1 MVRRKHVKRIDPR
14 YFLHETVNR
23 NDDGSRLE
31 EGCPHEEEGEAIGI
45 SAPGVELHVDDIGD
59 LPPEEAFVAG
69 LEVAKSAIDQLMGGP
84 EDIPPEGDGPLQE
97 RQRLNEAEGE
107 TPQDVAQRILNLPAM
122 FRESVLGDMRN
133 MAKGDREHH
142 SYYPHVQDH
151 VAFATE
157 VLQLV
162 GEG

>member
-1 MVRRKHVKRIDPR
+1 MARRKYVKRIDPR

-23 NDDGSRLE
+23 NNDGNRL
-31 EGCPHEEEGEAIGI
+31 
-45 SAPGVELHVDDIGD
+45 D
-59 LPPEEAFVAG
+59 
-69 LEVAKSAIDQLMGGP
+69 
-84 EDIPPEGDGPLQE
+84 
-97 RQRLNEAEGE
+97 EAEGE

-122 FRESVLGDMRN
+122 FRQSVLGDIRN